1 MTKPEQTAEADKPKE
16 KEGAKEGRSEA
27 AADEA
32 TKSAVDLVKQQRL
45 DMKVQKDPDR
55 APRDTSM
62 KFGRPEIVGE
72 GGEKLVKAT
81 PATGKDTAAPPLEEP
96 GKVKERIPANKI
108 PGHPF
113 EEVIYD
119 DGTKRQLRPGGTIV
133 EIRKD
138 MTITA
143 RPDHSLAITQNG
155 QTREVKPTHPERE
168 VKNTKV
174 GPTGNVT
181 YEYKDNTT
189 ELAMDDGTRI
199 IKNKDGT
206 ETWHMADGTYSH
218 QDGKTTK
225 YYDTKGNLTS
235 QSIHNPDDA
244 TIVHTDKNG
253 RVEKTVS
260 NVGPE
265 FDKMKTRDFKYDDKG
280 LVEIQGHLGTWK
292 RDVDKATGEVYW
304 QNQDKPDTKWHG
316 KMEVDK
322 DGNLHYTPHD
332 PQAQAWTFTRD
343 GRDVQASRR

>member
-1 MTKPEQTAEADKPKE
+1 MTKPEQTATDKPKE
-16 KEGAKEGRSEA
+16 KEEPKEGRTEGASDEA
-27 AADEA
+27 A
-32 TKSAVDLVKQQRL
+32 KSAVDLVKQQRQE
-45 DMKVQKDPDR
+45 MKTQKDPDR
-55 APRDTSM
+55 PPMSTSL

-81 PATGKDTAAPPLEEP
+81 PVTGKDGSPPPLEEP
-96 GKVKERIPANKI
+96 GKVKERIPANKT

-113 EEVIYD
+113 EEVVYE

-143 RPDHSLAITQNG
+143 RPDHSLTITQNG
-155 QTREVKPTHPERE
+155 KSREVKPTHPERE

-174 GPTGNVT
+174 GPTGNVM

-189 ELAMDDGTRI
+189 EQVLDDGTRF

-206 ETWHMADGTYSH
+206 ETMKMPDGTYSI
-218 QDGKTTK
+218 QDGQVSRS
-225 YYDTKGNLTS
+225 YDAKGNLTS
-235 QSIHNPDDA
+235 TMTFNPDDN

-260 NVGPE
+260 NANPPSE
-265 FDKMKTRDFKYDDKG
+265 STRYRDFEYGPDNELTK
-280 LVEIQGHLGTWK
+280 INGHLGKW
-292 RDVDKATGEVYW
+292 RREVDKDSGQEYW
-304 QNQDKPDTKWHG
+304 QNQDKPDMKWYG
-316 KMEVDK
+316 KMSIDK
-322 DGNLHYTPHD
+322 TGNVHYTPHD

-343 GRDVQASRR
+343 DRDVRAARK